1 MRPSGHAIQP
11 PDTPMLNL
19 MRITIDRVRKERL
32 AQVAGSLT
40 FTTLLS
46 VVPLLAV
53 SLALLSRFAVFHRFE
68 RAIDEYVMKGLLPAE
83 ISRPI
88 LGHLSLFAANARS
101 LTWAGAIS
109 LLVTAIALL
118 LTVENALNQMW
129 QVKRNRPFLRRVGMY
144 LLMLAAG
151 PPVLGLSLW
160 ATSYVLGISMGV
172 MGVLPP
178 SLAFVLGM
186 GPAMLGMVALT
197 ALFHFMP
204 NTNVPWG
211 HAVAGGLIAS
221 VALEMGK
228 RGFAAYLV
236 QLPTYRAVYGAFAAF
251 PLFLL
256 WMYFSWLVTLIAA
269 MIAANLALKPRRATR
284 NGAAARA
291 AGRRQSD

>member
-1 MRPSGHAIQP
+1 
-11 PDTPMLNL
+11 MLNL

-46 VVPLLAV
+46 LVPLLAV
-53 SLALLSRFAVFHRFE
+53 SLALLSRFTVFHRFE
-68 RAIDEYVMKGLLPAE
+68 RAIDEYVVKGLLPPE
-83 ISRPI
+83 ISRTI
-88 LGHLSLFAANARS
+88 LGYLSLFAANARS
-101 LTWAGAIS
+101 LTWAGALS
-109 LLVTAIALL
+109 LLFAAIALL

-144 LLMLAAG
+144 LLMLTAG

-160 ATSYVLGISMGV
+160 ATSYVLGISMGII
-172 MGVLPP
+172 GVLPP
-178 SLAFVLGM
+178 SLSFVLGM
-186 GPAMLGMVALT
+186 GPPMLSMVALT
-197 ALFHFMP
+197 ALFHFVP
-204 NTNVPWG
+204 NTKVAWS

-269 MIAANLALKPRRATR
+269 MVAANLALKPRRATR
-284 NGAAARA
+284 HGATAGA
-291 AGRRQSD
+291 AGRRQSR

>member
-1 MRPSGHAIQP
+1 
-11 PDTPMLNL
+11 MLHL
-19 MRITIDRVRKERL
+19 MRLTIDRVRKERL

-46 VVPLLAV
+46 LVPLLAV
-53 SLALLSRFAVFHRFE
+53 SLALLSRFTVFHRFE

-83 ISRPI
+83 ISRTI
-88 LGHLSLFAANARS
+88 LGYLSLFAANARS
-101 LTWAGAIS
+101 LTWAGALS
-109 LLVTAIALL
+109 LLFTAIALL

-144 LLMLAAG
+144 LLVLAAG

-160 ATSYVLGISMGV
+160 ATSYVLGTSMGL
-172 MGVLPP
+172 MGALPP
-178 SLAFVLGM
+178 SMSFVLGM
-186 GPAMLGMVALT
+186 GAPMLGMAALT
-197 ALFHFMP
+197 ALFHFVP
-204 NTNVPWG
+204 NTRVPWT

-221 VALEMGK
+221 VALELGK

-256 WMYFSWLVTLIAA
+256 WMYFSWLVTLVAA
-269 MIAANLALKPRRATR
+269 MIAANLAIKPRRAAR
-284 NGAAARA
+284 NGAAAGA
-291 AGRRQSD
+291 AGRRRSG

>member
-1 MRPSGHAIQP
+1 MRPSVHAIP
-11 PDTPMLNL
+11 SPYMPMLNL

-53 SLALLSRFAVFHRFE
+53 SLALLSRVTVFHRFE
-68 RAIDEYVMKGLLPAE
+68 RAIDEYVMKGMIPAE
-83 ISRPI
+83 ISRTI
-88 LGHLSLFAANARS
+88 LGYLSLFAANARS
-101 LTWAGAIS
+101 LTWVGALS
-109 LLVTAIALL
+109 LLCTAIALL
-118 LTVENALNQMW
+118 LTVENALNQIW

-144 LLMLAAG
+144 LLMLTAG

-160 ATSYVLGISMGV
+160 ATSYVLGISMGLI
-172 MGVLPP
+172 GTLPP
-178 SLAFVLGM
+178 SLSFVLGM
-186 GPAMLGMVALT
+186 GPPMLGMAALT
-197 ALFHFMP
+197 ALFHFVP
-204 NTNVPWG
+204 NTKVAWS
-211 HAVAGGLIAS
+211 HAIAGALIAS
-221 VALEMGK
+221 IALEVGK

-269 MIAANLALKPRRATR
+269 MIASNLALKPRRATG
-284 NGAAARA
+284 NAAATRA
-291 AGRRQSD
+291 EGRR

>member
-1 MRPSGHAIQP
+1 MFK
-11 PDTPMLNL
+11 L
-19 MRITIDRVRKERL
+19 MRLTIHRVRKERL
-32 AQVAGSLT
+32 PQVAGSLT

-53 SLALLSRFAVFHRFE
+53 RLALLSRFTPLHRFE
-68 RAIDEYVMKGLLPAE
+68 RAIDEYVMKGLLPAD

-88 LGHLSLFAANARS
+88 LGYLTLFAANARS
-101 LTWAGAIS
+101 QTWVGLLS
-109 LLVTAIALL
+109 LLFTAVALL

-144 LLMLAAG
+144 LLMLTVG

-160 ATSYVLGISMGV
+160 ATSYVLGVSMGFI
-172 MGVLPP
+172 GVLPP
-178 SLAFVLGM
+178 SLSFVLGM
-186 GPAMLGMVALT
+186 GPPMLVMAALT
-197 ALFHFMP
+197 ALFHYVP
-204 NTNVPWG
+204 NAKVPWR
-211 HAVAGGLIAS
+211 HAVAGGLIATA
-221 VALEMGK
+221 ALEMGK

-236 QLPTYRAVYGAFAAF
+236 QLPTYKAVYGTFAAF

-284 NGAAARA
+284 SEAS
-291 AGRRQSD
+291 AGTAVRRQPA

>member
-1 MRPSGHAIQP
+1 
-11 PDTPMLNL
+11 MLNL
-19 MRITIDRVRKERL
+19 LRITIDRARKERL

-46 VVPLLAV
+46 VVPFLAV
-53 SLALLSRFAVFHRFE
+53 SLALLSRFTVLHRFE

-83 ISRPI
+83 ISRSI
-88 LGHLSLFAANARS
+88 LGYLNLFAANARS
-101 LTWAGAIS
+101 LTWAGALS
-109 LLVTAIALL
+109 LLVSAVALL

-160 ATSYVLGISMGV
+160 ATSYLLGASMGLV
-172 MGVLPP
+172 GALPP
-178 SLAFVLGM
+178 SMSFVLGM
-186 GPAMLGMVALT
+186 GPPTLCMAALT
-197 ALFHFMP
+197 ALFHFVP
-204 NTNVPWG
+204 NSRVPWS
-211 HAVAGGLIAS
+211 HAIAGGLIAS
-221 VALEMGK
+221 VALELGK

-236 QLPTYRAVYGAFAAF
+236 QLPTYRAVYGAFAAV

-284 NGAAARA
+284 NGAAAGA
-291 AGRRQSD
+291 AGRRRSG